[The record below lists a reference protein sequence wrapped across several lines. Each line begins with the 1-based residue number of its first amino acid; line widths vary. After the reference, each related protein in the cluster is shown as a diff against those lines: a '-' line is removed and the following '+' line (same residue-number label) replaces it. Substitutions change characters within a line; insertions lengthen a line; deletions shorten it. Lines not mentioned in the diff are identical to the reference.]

1 MNRLFDM
8 KILVVLRASKFN
20 PDAVE
25 RFHWFLDDTTS
36 SPLHLP
42 GNRGRRSSRRAR
54 EVQTGMKRQF
64 GDDICSSQTAEI
76 TAMTAVV
83 ANSLKLTEVPA
94 KRWPR

>member
-1 MNRLFDM
+1 M
-8 KILVVLRASKFN
+8 KILAVLRGSEFN
-20 PDAVE
+20 PDAAE

-36 SPLHLP
+36 SPLSSPP
-42 GNRGRRSSRRAR
+42 GNGGRRSSRRAR

-64 GDDICSSQTAEI
+64 GDDICSSRTAEI